1 VHIAVEPDGSL
12 AMEERITFFFD
23 GSFTGAYRDIPLRD
37 GERISAVSVE
47 ENGLGYAPGASAE
60 LGSSG
65 APNSF
70 G

>member
-37 GERISAVSVE
+37 GERIGDVSVE
-47 ENGLGYAPGASAE
+47 
-60 LGSSG
+60 
-65 APNSF
+65 
-70 G
+70 